1 MADPTSLPI
10 FLLGPRTRKGSPM
23 SDFTLD
29 DLNNAVT
36 AKYKP
41 WGFTAGRSKFSLKQ
55 VLALPKEQR
64 DIVRSMLQKLD
75 DDKTDLEEDDILA
88 IMKAVLEY
96 VVMDDKTDKLLEV
109 LDNDLVKVSVLF
121 EAYMQGTQAG
131 EA

>member
-1 MADPTSLPI
+1 
-10 FLLGPRTRKGSPM
+10 M

-55 VLALPKEQR
+55 VLSLPKEQR
-64 DIVRSMLQKLD
+64 DTVRAMLQKLD

>member
-10 FLLGPRTRKGSPM
+10 FLLGPHTRKGSPM

-41 WGFTAGRSKFSLKQ
+41 WGLTAGRSKFSLKQ

>member
-10 FLLGPRTRKGSPM
+10 FLLGPHTRKGSPM

-55 VLALPKEQR
+55 VLSLPKEQR
-64 DIVRSMLQKLD
+64 DTVRAMLQKLD